1 MSAPTTPTA
10 PATPAARPGDGPD
23 PRPEDRTPPGG
34 GPTERCDAVVIGSG
48 PNGLVAANALADAGW
63 DVVVLEAADEP
74 GGAVR
79 SGEVLAPGVVT
90 DLFSAFYPLAAA
102 SPVIRD
108 LGLEAHGLVWRR
120 SPDVLAHPLE
130 DGTCAVLHS
139 EPSDTAARLD
149 ADAAGDGDAWL
160 RMVARW
166 DRVRDPLLD
175 LLFTTFPPVRPT
187 ARLLRRLGTADALD
201 LLRQLATPVRRLAA
215 EEFRGREAPLLL
227 AGNAVHADVPPDAAG
242 SGLYG
247 WLLTMLGQDVGYPV
261 PEGGAGRLAGALVD
275 RARAGGAR
283 IETGAEV
290 VAIEVSGGRATGVRL
305 ADGRRVLAARAVLAD
320 VTAPALYERLLP
332 EDAVH
337 PRLRERL
344 RRFEWDPS
352 TVKVSWALSGPIPW
366 AAEGARR
373 AGTVHLGVD
382 VDGFVTASAALT
394 TGRRPERPFVVLGQ
408 MGVADPTRTPPGTE
422 TAWAYTHLPRSL
434 AADADVAAT
443 QAEALEA
450 AVEAVAPG
458 FGDRVDARLVQTPMD
473 LQAANANL
481 DLGAVNGGSSSLHHQ
496 FFFRPVGGLGR
507 PGTPV
512 EGLYLASASAHPGGG
527 VHGACGWNAATSAL
541 AAAGPTGSVRRVLGR
556 TAWRRLLGP
565 A

>member
-1 MSAPTTPTA
+1 MSAP
-10 PATPAARPGDGPD
+10 
-23 PRPEDRTPPGG
+23 PRPAPGPAHGPGPRLQDRTPAGG

-79 SGEVLAPGVVT
+79 SSEVLGPGVVT

-108 LGLEAHGLVWRR
+108 LGLDAHGLVWRR
-120 SPDVLAHPLE
+120 SPDVLAHPLV
-130 DGTCAVLHS
+130 DGTCAVLHA
-139 EPSDTAARLD
+139 EAADTAARLD
-149 ADAAGDGDAWL
+149 DDAPGDGDAWL

-166 DRVRDPLLD
+166 DRIRDPLLD

-187 ARLLRRLGTADALD
+187 ARLLHRLGTADAVD
-201 LLRQLATPVRRLAA
+201 LLRQLTTPVRRLAA
-215 EEFRGREAPLLL
+215 EEFRGREAALLL

-261 PEGGAGRLAGALVD
+261 PEGGAGRLAHALVD

-283 IETGAEV
+283 LETGAEV
-290 VAIEVSGGRATGVRL
+290 VGIDVAGGRATGVRL

-320 VTAPALYERLLP
+320 VSAPALYERLLP
-332 EDAVH
+332 PAAVH
-337 PRLRERL
+337 PRLRDRIS
-344 RRFEWDPS
+344 RFEWDPS
-352 TVKVSWALSGPIPW
+352 TVKVSWALDGPVPW
-366 AAEGARR
+366 SAEGARR

-382 VDGFVTASAALT
+382 VDGFVTASAALS
-394 TGRRPERPFVVLGQ
+394 TGKRPERPFVVLGQ

-422 TAWAYTHLPRSL
+422 TAWAYTHLPRAL
-434 AADADVAAT
+434 ATDENAVHAQV
-443 QAEALEA
+443 EALES
-450 AVEAVAPG
+450 AVEDVAPG
-458 FGDRVDARLVQTPMD
+458 FRDRVGARLVQTPLD
-473 LQAANANL
+473 LQAADANL
-481 DLGAVNGGSSSLHHQ
+481 DLGAINGGSSSLHHQ
-496 FFFRPVGGLGR
+496 FFLRPVGGLGR
-507 PGTPV
+507 PATPV
-512 EGLYLASASAHPGGG
+512 DGLYLASASAHPGGG
-527 VHGACGWNAATSAL
+527 VHGACGWNAARSAL
-541 AAAGPTGSVRRVLGR
+541 AEAGPTGSVRRALGR

-565 A
+565 G